1 MEGIEIEGKTIDEA
15 IEKACSEFKVPREK
29 LNIEIIA
36 EGNPGFL
43 GLGAKKARIRAG
55 LLSFDMT
62 LDDVFPRSEVKTP
75 APVRT
80 ERPAVPTR
88 KDHAAR
94 SAVNG
99 PAARPAASAP
109 KVNPAAPLAAAP
121 PAAKP
126 KSMERKAAE
135 PTEQRAAAKPH
146 PAAATAADGEP
157 AAEKAK
163 RILEGLLVRMAIP
176 SPVTIEETDEAITL
190 NIQGD
195 GSGLLIG
202 KRGQNLDAI
211 QYILNKAVHHTA
223 NGHKMITIDTEA
235 YRKRREESLVALAL
249 RLGEKVKKTQ
259 KAVTVGH
266 MNAHDRRVIHM
277 AMQNDET
284 LTTKSR
290 GEGEYRKIVI
300 LPARRGADRAVA

>member
-1 MEGIEIEGKTIDEA
+1 MEGMEIEGKTIDEA

-43 GLGAKKARIRAG
+43 GLGAKKARIRAS

-62 LDDVFPRSEVKTP
+62 LDDVFPRTETKAP

-80 ERPAVPTR
+80 EMPSAPIRMGNRAGNGADGHGTRPAV
-88 KDHAAR
+88 
-94 SAVNG
+94 
-99 PAARPAASAP
+99 SAP
-109 KVNPAAPLAAAP
+109 KVRPAAQPAAAP

-126 KSMERKAAE
+126 KAAE
-135 PTEQRAAAKPH
+135 PVEQRTAAGPH
-146 PAAATAADGEP
+146 PSPAAAADGEP

-163 RILEGLLVRMAIP
+163 RILEGLLARMAIP
-176 SPVTIEETDEAITL
+176 SPVTVEETDEAITL

-211 QYILNKAVHHTA
+211 QYILNKAVHHSA

-235 YRKRREESLVALAL
+235 YRKRREESLVALAV

-277 AMQNDET
+277 AMKNDET

-300 LPARRGADRAVA
+300 LPARHGQDHTDA